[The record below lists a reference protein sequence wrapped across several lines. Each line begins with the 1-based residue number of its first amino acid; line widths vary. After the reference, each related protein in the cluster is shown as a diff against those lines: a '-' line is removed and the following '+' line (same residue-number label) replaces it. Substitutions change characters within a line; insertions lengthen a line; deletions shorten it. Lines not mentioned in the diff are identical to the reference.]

1 MGNIFLQNGRP
12 VAAHRAPVVM
22 LVLVSITALA
32 LILDS
37 SAVIHATGR
46 GYVAPSDDDG
56 AWHSTSRTALLAD
69 LTSET
74 PTPTPTDTPTPTAT
88 ETSTPTDTPSP
99 TSTDTPT
106 DTPTP
111 TATDTPTPTDTPSP
125 TSTHT
130 PTDTPTPTATDTST
144 PTDTPSPTSTHT
156 PTPTDTF
163 TPTATKTPTPTNT
176 PSPTSTHTPTPTVTK
191 TPTSTRTPT
200 RTPTPTLTVTK
211 TSTPTHTPTHT
222 PTPTAT
228 KTFTPTHTPTHTPT
242 PTATKTPTPTRT
254 PTPTKTSTAPRTSP
268 PTPSRT
274 PTTTPTRTPTRTPT
288 MTSTPTAT
296 SSPTATATPHAGCFL
311 FASAD
316 VPKAIPDAIS
326 TPGEVDSALIIPEP
340 GVIIT
345 DLSVRIDQLL
355 HTATGDLQISLVA
368 PNGRGILIVDSVGV
382 TGDNFINTR
391 LNDNYSTP
399 IISGTAPFT
408 GDFRPDNSLSQLQG
422 LSSAGIWKLRIVDR
436 QPVDVG
442 TLNAWALEVCGA
454 PLRKVFLPLVERNAP
469 AVNSG
474 LAPEGRRSP
483 DPRRPE

>member
-1 MGNIFLQNGRP
+1 VGNIFLQNGRP
-12 VAAHRAPVVM
+12 VAAHRAPVVI
-22 LVLVSITALA
+22 LLLVSITALA

-37 SAVIHATGR
+37 SAVIQATGR
-46 GYVAPSDDDG
+46 GYVAPTGDDG
-56 AWHSTSRTALLAD
+56 AWHSNPKAVPLAD
-69 LTSET
+69 S
-74 PTPTPTDTPTPTAT
+74 
-88 ETSTPTDTPSP
+88 
-99 TSTDTPT
+99 
-106 DTPTP
+106 
-111 TATDTPTPTDTPSP
+111 TDTPTPTDTPSP

-228 KTFTPTHTPTHTPT
+228 KTSTPTHTPTHTPT

-254 PTPTKTSTAPRTSP
+254 PTPTKTSTATRTST

-274 PTTTPTRTPTRTPT
+274 PTATPTRTPTRTPT

-326 TPGEVDSALIIPEP
+326 ISTPGEVDSALIIPQP
-340 GVIIT
+340 GVILT
-345 DLSVRIDQLL
+345 DLSVRVDQLL

-368 PNGRGILIVDSVGV
+368 PNGRGILIVDSVGGS
-382 TGDNFINTR
+382 GDNFINTR

-408 GDFRPDNSLSQLQG
+408 GDFRPDNFLSQLQG

-454 PLRKVFLPLVERNAP
+454 PLRKVYLPLVERNAP